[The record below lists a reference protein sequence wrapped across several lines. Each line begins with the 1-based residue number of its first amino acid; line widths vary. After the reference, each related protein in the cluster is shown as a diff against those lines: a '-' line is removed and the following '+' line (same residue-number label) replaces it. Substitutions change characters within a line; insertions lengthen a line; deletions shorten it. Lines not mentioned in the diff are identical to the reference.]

1 MVRDR
6 YEPMNL
12 FATIPHLGM
21 QMDPVLAQLDRLLA
35 GNANGPSLI
44 QALAT
49 AGVARPTTLTDQWDA
64 WREQPAHQTTTPLA
78 AGEPAVV
85 SPLAAGADLL
95 RVILDLWTE
104 DRLLL
109 GMDASDRRDDVVL
122 VRLRVRSRGMAL
134 PVAWVLVLATTP
146 GAWAPQWE
154 RRLAWA
160 VTVLDATRLVV
171 VVTDQGV
178 WSPQV
183 WHAIRDHGWHPVMR
197 VQDRAMFTPTGAQR
211 QRVRDLAGGSG
222 RGWIGTGTAFTDA
235 AKRLDGTL
243 ATVWDPQGVGSPG
256 GRAMGAAHRSAPK
269 PTEPG
274 LVCPA
279 HVGCGRR
286 AWPGAESCVGRRTS
300 LRAPQLAGGL

>member
-1 MVRDR
+1 V
-6 YEPMNL
+6 
-12 FATIPHLGM
+12 LGA
-21 QMDPVLAQLDRLLA
+21 VLA

-64 WREQPAHQTTTPLA
+64 WREQPAHQTTTPPA
-78 AGEPAVV
+78 AGELAVV

-122 VRLRVRSRGMAL
+122 VRLRVRSRGMTL
-134 PVAWVLVLATTP
+134 PVAWVLVPATTP

-211 QRVRDLAGGSG
+211 QRVRDLAGGPG

-243 ATVWDPQGVGSPG
+243 ATVWDPQ
-256 GRAMGAAHRSAPK
+256 ADAPWALRTDL
-269 PTEPG
+269 PPSQRN
-274 LVCPA
+274 L
-279 HVGCGRR
+279 
-286 AWPGAESCVGRRTS
+286 AWYALRMWDAEEDYYISQIDKNGK
-300 LRAPQLAGGL
+300 